1 MDDVPVVALIT
12 SQYALTSPIDPDRDL
27 DLIAEALEARGVDVR
42 LLDWLDPTSDY
53 SDLDLVVIKSPWD
66 YAGRADQFLAW
77 LGRAERLAPVLNH
90 PEMIRWN
97 LDKRYLATLTER
109 GLSVCPT
116 VFCGSPDEVREVL
129 EAASGRVVVKP
140 NVSAASADTGLFEP
154 HDPAAR
160 SLAERILGDGKVVM
174 VQPAIASVAEVG
186 ERSLILFDGEIVH
199 AIRKGPLL
207 ALGGGLLGEDY
218 QETITA
224 ELAPDDECA
233 LAVAA
238 LGVVAEVFTELGV
251 PQACPPLYARVDVAR
266 DASDRP
272 IIMELEL
279 FEPSYFLDL
288 LPGAEHRFADAV
300 MRRLGA

>member
-1 MDDVPVVALIT
+1 MDAVPTVALIT

-27 DLIAEALEARGVDVR
+27 DLIADALEARGVGVR

-66 YAGRADQFLAW
+66 YADRADQFLDW
-77 LGRAERLAPVLNH
+77 LSRAERLAPVLNH
-90 PEMIRWN
+90 PEVIRWN
-97 LDKRYLATLTER
+97 LDKRYLAALADR
-109 GLSVCPT
+109 GLRVCPT
-116 VFCGSPDEVREVL
+116 VFCGSVDEVRDAL
-129 EAASGRVVVKP
+129 GAASGRVVVKP
-140 NVSAASADTGLFEP
+140 NVSAASADTGLFDP
-154 HDPAAR
+154 DDPAALR
-160 SLAERILGDGKVVM
+160 LAERILGDAKVVM

-186 ERSLILFDGEIVH
+186 ERSLIHFDGEFVH

-207 ALGGGLLGEDY
+207 ALGGGLRGDAYE
-218 QETITA
+218 ETITA
-224 ELAPDDECA
+224 ESAPDDECA
-233 LAVAA
+233 LALSGLAA
-238 LGVVAEVFTELGV
+238 VAEVFTELGL

-288 LPGAEHRFADAV
+288 LPGAEQRFADAV